1 MGDGRTQHAEL
12 AAAPE
17 GSKFRAGVVTN
28 RKIRKFLIP
37 EKSISKTDF
46 QVKKYNFSPSAAKC
60 TFDRSATR
68 RVQVFC
74 TSSLPCDAGFDFSGS
89 ERAKGSRKKALGAGR
104 RSRIARRVRVF
115 CTSSLP
121 SDAGFD
127 IFNASS
133 SPCNTGFDVFSTGGR
148 RVRRFPACLQR
159 GAACNSTLLKNRYP
173 KKIFN

>member
-1 MGDGRTQHAEL
+1 MHIAL
-12 AAAPE
+12 ALRRRVRFSRLGAPE

-46 QVKKYNFSPSAAKC
+46 QVKKYNFSPPAPKC

-89 ERAKGSRKKALGAGR
+89 ERAKGSRKSTLSWPLIKHFWKGASNRGPL
-104 RSRIARRVRVF
+104 SKWSAP
-115 CTSSLP
+115 TSSAHSVDYLV
-121 SDAGFD
+121 SCVGNLAYL
-127 IFNASS
+127 AAR
-133 SPCNTGFDVFSTGGR
+133 FSN
-148 RVRRFPACLQR
+148 PPR
-159 GAACNSTLLKNRYP
+159 GALPRP
-173 KKIFN
+173 

>member
-1 MGDGRTQHAEL
+1 MHIAL
-12 AAAPE
+12 ALRRRVRFSRLGAPE

-46 QVKKYNFSPSAAKC
+46 QIKKYNFSPSAPKC

-89 ERAKGSRKKALGAGR
+89 ERAKGSRKSTL
-104 RSRIARRVRVF
+104 SWPRIKHWSAP
-115 CTSSLP
+115 TSSAHSVDYLV
-121 SDAGFD
+121 SCVGNLAYL
-127 IFNASS
+127 AAR
-133 SPCNTGFDVFSTGGR
+133 FSN
-148 RVRRFPACLQR
+148 PPR
-159 GAACNSTLLKNRYP
+159 GALPRP
-173 KKIFN
+173 